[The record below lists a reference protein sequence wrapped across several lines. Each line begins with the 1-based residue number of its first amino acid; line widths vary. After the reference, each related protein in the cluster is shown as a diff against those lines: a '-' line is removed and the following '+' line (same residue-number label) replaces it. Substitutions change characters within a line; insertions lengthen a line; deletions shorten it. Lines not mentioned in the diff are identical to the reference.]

1 MNQTILLTNQLATG
15 SAFAL
20 TEGSNENVF
29 IPSKVMIGKS
39 VRPGE
44 KVQAIVVPNMTRPD
58 RTPWLAV
65 SILDAAPAPQKVDR
79 PSPDALDRMI
89 LDFIEDDGRAT
100 VQEITTFLN
109 MELVTD
115 LSDID
120 VASRLFELK
129 ASGQLVRLTCY
140 DLPEED
146 A

>member
-1 MNQTILLTNQLATG
+1 MQQTILLTNQLATG

-20 TEGSNENVF
+20 TESNENVF
-29 IPSKVMIGKS
+29 IPSKVMFGHS
-39 VRPGE
+39 VRLGQR
-44 KVQAIVVPNMTRPD
+44 VQAVCVPNMTRPD

-65 SILDAAPAPQKVDR
+65 SILDAEPVQQEVGR
-79 PSPDALDRMI
+79 PSPDALDEMI
-89 LDFIEDDGRAT
+89 LDLIEDDGRLT

-109 MELVTD
+109 MELATN

-120 VASRLFELK
+120 VASRLFELV
-129 ASGQLVRLTCY
+129 ASGHVVRVVCY

>member
-1 MNQTILLTNQLATG
+1 MNQTILITNQLATG

-44 KVQAIVVPNMTRPD
+44 KVQAIVVPNMTRPE

-65 SILDAAPAPQKVDR
+65 SILDDAPVSRDDTLAE
-79 PSPDALDRMI
+79 MI
-89 LDFIEDDGRAT
+89 LDLIESDGRGTVEEIAT
-100 VQEITTFLN
+100 SLN
-109 MELVTD
+109 MADAVVTGKLYEL
-115 LSDID
+115 
-120 VASRLFELK
+120 A
-129 ASGQLVRLTCY
+129 ASGQLVRLVCF
-140 DLPEED
+140 DLPEEE